1 MNIIHNFIMYPE
13 IKAIYLRDLFY
24 IILKFF
30 VETTNKCE
38 NITSLL
44 YLWWLQLGTHN
55 IILICIIS
63 NINMHYLNIRLNW
76 NIRYFRHVL

>member
-1 MNIIHNFIMYPE
+1 MYPE

-44 YLWWLQLGTHN
+44 YL
-55 IILICIIS
+55 
-63 NINMHYLNIRLNW
+63 
-76 NIRYFRHVL
+76 